1 MAKAGRT
8 PLSRKE
14 KAKRKAARDYRK
26 YLEVKQLSSHDINSS
41 RVGNKKMGRK
51 PIPIAEQSS
60 RAKSQF
66 LESLDEYRNILTDEK
81 TPLPE
86 LKVILQELR
95 VYRLNDAAG
104 RKKANR
110 TIALMSYVK
119 KQRELLELAEASPCL
134 LKNYSGR
141 GRKPMSKEQK
151 IEHYQ
156 QKIKDA
162 QTEIEHF
169 LSSCAKSE
177 QLYYYII
184 NSRDE
189 LTRVESFLKSNS
201 DDENAN
207 HLRDHLLE
215 GIPSLEKAYQDALIE
230 ESQSSNDPGELTKNN
245 TLSEGVIAEST
256 TKLQALRNEQVLI
269 DEEIKALNE
278 LELLL
283 RKKINLLERNRT
295 VNVEIERLKLC

>member
-14 KAKRKAARDYRK
+14 KAKRKTARDYRY
-26 YLEVKQLSSHDINSS
+26 YLEIKQLSLHDINSS

-51 PIPIAEQSS
+51 PIPITEQRS
-60 RAKSQF
+60 RAKSKF
-66 LESLDEYRNILTDEK
+66 LNSLNEYRNILTDEQTVIPK
-81 TPLPE
+81 
-86 LKVILQELR
+86 LKIMLLELR
-95 VYRLNDAAG
+95 GYRLNDAAG

-110 TIALMSYVK
+110 TISLIGYVK
-119 KQRELLELAEASPCL
+119 KQRELLELAEASTCSL
-134 LKNYSGR
+134 QNYSGR
-141 GRKPMSKEQK
+141 GRKPMSKVQK

-162 QTEIEHF
+162 QTKIEDF
-169 LSSCAKSE
+169 LSSCSKSE
-177 QLYYYII
+177 QLYYYIV

-189 LTRVESFLKSNS
+189 LTRVEVFLKSNP

-207 HLRDHLLE
+207 HLKDHLLE

-230 ESQSSNDPGELTKNN
+230 ESQPSNMPNDRPPNN
-245 TLSEGVIAEST
+245 TLSEKNDAEST
-256 TKLQALRNEQVLI
+256 SKLQALRNEQVLI
-269 DEEIKALNE
+269 DEEIKILNE

-283 RKKINLLERNRT
+283 RKKLDLLERNRA
-295 VNVEIERLKLC
+295 VKVEIERLKL

>member
-14 KAKRKAARDYRK
+14 KAKRQTARDYRH
-26 YLEVKQLSSHDINSS
+26 YLEIKQLSLQDINSS

-51 PIPIAEQSS
+51 PIPIAEQIS

-66 LESLDEYRNILTDEK
+66 LNSLNEYRNILADEK
-81 TPLPE
+81 TEIPK
-86 LKVILQELR
+86 LKIMLLELR
-95 VYRLNDAAG
+95 GYRLNDAAG

-110 TIALMSYVK
+110 TISLIAYVK
-119 KQRELLELAEASPCL
+119 KQRALLELAEASPCSL
-134 LKNYSGR
+134 QNYSGR

-162 QTEIEHF
+162 QTKIEDF
-169 LSSCAKSE
+169 LSSCSKSE
-177 QLYYYII
+177 QLYYYIV

-189 LTRVESFLKSNS
+189 LTRVEVFLKSNP

-207 HLRDHLLE
+207 HLKDHLLE

-230 ESQSSNDPGELTKNN
+230 ESQPSNTPNDRPPNN
-245 TLSEGVIAEST
+245 TLSEKNDAEST
-256 TKLQALRNEQVLI
+256 SKLQALRNEQVLI
-269 DEEIKALNE
+269 DEEIKILNE

-283 RKKINLLERNRT
+283 RKKISLLERNRA
-295 VNVEIERLKLC
+295 VKVEIERLKL